1 MGTGR
6 QGASLERQVTITI
19 VAAALFAALAA
30 SGTLGWLHALRARSD
45 NQANAVAQ
53 AMSDAIANGAK
64 PATIVEAFVTAG
76 SIRSATVY
84 AADGS
89 VRARNGVPA
98 PNAELTCHEIAGGGS
113 LCIEARALAGT
124 TAVRDSIPGVAIALV
139 AAIVLASFAV
149 RVIRKRLRAI
159 RGTIDQTIRD
169 QTYTTRIAP
178 QRGELGPFAEAL
190 NQLLEQMQT
199 RDTNL
204 RRRTNELEA
213 ANKDLES
220 FASAVSHDLRAPLG
234 SIAGFAQA
242 LDEDYRDRLDEVGQE
257 CVGWIRQSADQM
269 SQLIEGL
276 LQMARLSRIEVQRS
290 EVDLSSMAERIAAT
304 LLRTHP
310 DRTVDF
316 RIAEGIVA
324 SGDEKLLTAVLENL
338 INNAW
343 KFTSKRA
350 NARIEIGVKQD
361 GGPPAYFV
369 RDNGAGFDP
378 QYAAKMFRPFQRL
391 HSDKEFGGTGIGLAT
406 VQKIVQRHGGRAWA
420 EGEPERGA
428 TVYFTT
434 GSQESAA

>member
-1 MGTGR
+1 V
-6 QGASLERQVTITI
+6 AITI
-19 VAAALFAALAA
+19 VTAALIAAIAA
-30 SGTLGWLHALRARSD
+30 TGTVGWLSARRARTD
-45 NQANAVAQ
+45 GRANAIAE
-53 AMSDAIANGAK
+53 AMSGAIGGGGR

-84 AADGS
+84 GADGS
-89 VRARNGVPA
+89 VRARSGEPL

-113 LCIEARALAGT
+113 LCIEARVATGTAAMHDTLTGGAAG
-124 TAVRDSIPGVAIALV
+124 LV
-139 AAIVLASFAV
+139 IGLLCAIVLASIAAGI
-149 RVIRKRLRAI
+149 IRKRLRSI

-169 QTYTTRIAP
+169 QTYTSRIARQP
-178 QRGELGPFAEAL
+178 GELGPFADAL

-204 RRRTNELEA
+204 RRRTNELET

-242 LDEDYRDRLDEVGQE
+242 LDEDYRGRLDEIGQE
-257 CVGWIRQSADQM
+257 CVTWIRQSADQM

-276 LQMARLSRIEVQRS
+276 LQMARLSRIDVQRS
-290 EVDLSSMAERIAAT
+290 EVDLSSMAERIAST
-304 LLRTHP
+304 LQRTHP

-316 RIAEGIVA
+316 RIAQGIVA
-324 SGDEKLLTAVLENL
+324 SGDEKLLAAVLENL

-350 NARIEIGVKQD
+350 NARIEIGMKQD
-361 GGPPAYFV
+361 DGPPAYFV

-391 HSDKEFGGTGIGLAT
+391 HSEKEFNGTGIGLAT

-420 EGEPERGA
+420 EGEPEKGA

-434 GSQESAA
+434 GGQEAAG